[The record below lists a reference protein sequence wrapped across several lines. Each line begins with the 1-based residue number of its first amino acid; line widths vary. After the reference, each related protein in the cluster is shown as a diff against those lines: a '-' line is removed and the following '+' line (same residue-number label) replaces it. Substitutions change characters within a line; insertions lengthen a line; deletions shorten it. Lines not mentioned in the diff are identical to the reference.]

1 MIARVR
7 KMARAAAG
15 AYLKQREEMGYPL
28 LRDSERAG
36 QDAVA
41 ARA

>member
-1 MIARVR
+1 
-7 KMARAAAG
+7 MARAAAG
-15 AYLKQREEMGYPL
+15 AYLKQREALGYPL

-36 QDAVA
+36 EVAVA

>member
-1 MIARVR
+1 
-7 KMARAAAG
+7 MARAAAG

-28 LRDSERAG
+28 LRNSERAG